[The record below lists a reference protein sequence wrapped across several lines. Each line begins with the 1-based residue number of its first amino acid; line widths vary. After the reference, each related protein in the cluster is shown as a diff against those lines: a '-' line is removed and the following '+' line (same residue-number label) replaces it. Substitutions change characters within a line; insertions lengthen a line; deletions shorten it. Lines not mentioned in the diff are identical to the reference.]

1 MPSLTSSKPK
11 PTHVYHLVDP
21 RDRVVRYVGKT
32 GKPQARLKEHIR
44 ESEERQ
50 NTAKKRWIHELLAD
64 GLRPVL
70 VIVDSYP
77 SEPLARD
84 RESAECHQHAATIY
98 NIHDPAKGAKDLKR
112 I

>member
-1 MPSLTSSKPK
+1 MRTTRSRPK

-32 GKPQARLKEHIR
+32 GAPKSRLKEHIR
-44 ESEERQ
+44 ESQERQ
-50 NTAKKRWIHELLAD
+50 NTAKKRWIHSLLAE
-64 GLRPVL
+64 GLLPVM

-98 NIHDPAKGAKDLKR
+98 NIHDPAKGAGDLHKS
-112 I
+112 